1 MKKKHGIILSVLGAL
16 AVIFVGAY
24 LLLFVPADYRG
35 EEQLFVVDTGES
47 ISQIITNLQEDGLVH
62 SVVGAKIAFKI
73 SGVNAIKDGSYNIS
87 PRMDVWQIARI
98 MRMGETS
105 TVRITIPEGFT
116 NNQIAARMDALGL
129 ITAKDFLASSENFP
143 PDFDFLTSRP
153 NNSLEGYLF
162 PDTYNMNKGTT
173 ADSLIGQMINNFDN
187 RTDSLVGQIEA
198 SGYSL
203 HEIIILA
210 SLVEK
215 EARSDGVRKM
225 VAGVIFNRLN
235 IGMRLDIDA
244 TVRYLTN
251 NWKSPITS
259 ADLNINSPYNTRRF
273 AGLPPG
279 PICNPGLSSI
289 KAVLSP
295 TPSDYFYY
303 LHDADGVTYY
313 AKTLAEHNA
322 NKAKYL

>member
-1 MKKKHGIILSVLGAL
+1 MKKNHGIILIFLGAL

-24 LLLFVPADYRG
+24 LLLFIPVDFKG
-35 EEQLFVVDTGES
+35 EQQLFVVDSGES
-47 ISQIITNLQEDGLVH
+47 ISEIITNLQEGNLVH
-62 SVVGAKIAFKI
+62 SVLGAKIAFRL
-73 SGVNAIKDGSYNIS
+73 SGVSAIKDGSYNIS
-87 PRMDVWQIARI
+87 PRMDTWQIARV
-98 MRMGETS
+98 MGAGETS
-105 TVRITIPEGFT
+105 TARIIIPEGFT
-116 NNQIAARMDALGL
+116 TNQIAERLDAQGV
-129 ITAKDFLASSENFP
+129 ITAKDFLFSAENFP
-143 PDFDFLTSRP
+143 PDFDFLKGRP

-162 PDTYNMNKGTT
+162 PDTYNMNKGTS
-173 ADSLIGQMINNFDN
+173 ADSLVRQMITNFDR
-187 RTDSLVGQIEA
+187 RTNSLAKDIEA

-203 HEIIILA
+203 HEVLTIA

-215 EARSDGVRKM
+215 EARTDGVRKM
-225 VAGVIFNRLN
+225 VAGIIFNRLN

-251 NWKSPITS
+251 NWKNPITS
-259 ADLNINSPYNTRRF
+259 SDLNINSPYNTRKN

-295 TPSDYFYY
+295 TDSDYFYY
-303 LHDADGVTYY
+303 LHDADGNTHY
-313 AKTLAEHNA
+313 AKTLAEHNV